1 MITICPKCALTL
13 SVTASDLRVAQG
25 QVRCGRCLAV
35 FNALVTLYDELPGH
49 NAMPASEAE
58 RESAMTNTA
67 TDLGHSAVTQ
77 SPTIARAPL
86 DLEFPSSHELDA
98 VPTASAMAEPAMP
111 APATPEPAIAQ
122 ASEPEA
128 EQATAAHAAPPPEPA
143 SATTPMLAP
152 EPAPEATEALP
163 AAEIGQTTTIVAP
176 TVAANDPEAQP
187 GVVAANDEQI
197 DEPGAAN
204 EPFIEPAP
212 ARREPFVPVDPLA
225 PVYAAARAA
234 AATPA
239 TRTDSPE
246 PAVSLNAE
254 PSDDVQD
261 ARSGWRSDYA
271 LGVAVLVI
279 LLGLQWIHV
288 HRAVLATSPRIGG
301 PLQSLYAA
309 FKEPITP
316 LWDVRNYEVKQQGA
330 VGSADSA
337 APLTV
342 RASILNRAEHPQP
355 MPLLRVLFQDR
366 YGNRIALRDLEPR
379 EYLPTAGP
387 TSSLAP
393 GQRVDAEVALA
404 DPGGK
409 AVGFEIDACLRLA
422 PGRFTCANDRAP
434 ERK

>member
-25 QVRCGRCLAV
+25 QVRCGRCVAV

-49 NAMPASEAE
+49 KAMPASEAE

-86 DLEFPSSHELDA
+86 DLEFPSGHELDA

-204 EPFIEPAP
+204 EPFIEPA
-212 ARREPFVPVDPLA
+212 
-225 PVYAAARAA
+225 A
-234 AATPA
+234 AATRA

-254 PSDDVQD
+254 LSDDVQD
-261 ARSGWRSDYA
+261 ARSAWRSDYA

-309 FKEPITP
+309 FKEAITP